1 MIYIIGIGVE
11 GKSSLS
17 QRALGLIEGAGV
29 LIGGRRH
36 LACFPE
42 FQGKK
47 IAIGSDLSEIVK
59 VITLNSELRTPNLIV
74 ILATGD
80 PNFFGIADFIIKKI
94 GRELVEIIPNVS
106 TMQEAFA
113 RVKESWND
121 ARFLSVHG
129 RGKVRS
135 QESGVRSQKDIID
148 EIVYYDKVGIF
159 TDPDNTPAKIAKALL
174 NKDIDNYKAY
184 VCEDLGTEQE
194 RVTAGSL
201 KQIIKKRF
209 SPLNVMVLIRSQESG
224 VRSQRERLRTPNSE
238 LRTLFGI
245 PDSSFSHSNGMITKE
260 EIRVI
265 AISKLKL
272 KNNSIVWDI
281 GAGCGSISIEAALLA
296 RKGKIFAIEKE
307 KSRVIHIEKNKKR
320 FAISNLEIIHRN
332 APDCLKELPLPDAV
346 FIGGGGEDIGKILA
360 VCSKKLTVRGRIVVN
375 AITLDTLK
383 TATDFL
389 KKANWDTE
397 TVSVNIAK
405 TKLVPASLKQ
415 GDIAK
420 LQLFNAYNPIF
431 ITIGEKP

>member
-94 GRELVEIIPNVS
+94 GRELVEIIANVS

-201 KQIIKKRF
+201 KRIIKKRF
-209 SPLNVMVLIRSQESG
+209 SPLNVMILIRSQESG
-224 VRSQRERLRTPNSE
+224 VRGQREKLRTPNPE

-245 PDSSFSHSNGMITKE
+245 PDSAFSHSKGMITKE

-272 KNNSIVWDI
+272 KNNSIVWDV

-296 RKGKIFAIEKE
+296 RKGKVFAIEKE
-307 KSRVIHIEKNKKR
+307 KSRAMHIEKKKKR

-332 APDCLKELPLPDAV
+332 APDCLKELPMPDAV

-360 VCSKKLTVRGRIVVN
+360 GCSKKLTATGIIVVN

-383 TATDFL
+383 AATDFF
-389 KKANWDTE
+389 KKSNWNSE

-405 TKLVPASLKQ
+405 TK
-415 GDIAK
+415 DIAK